1 LGLVTRFYCLPNQ
14 AAFSPLSPLAVPLLL
29 KLMRREL
36 DECRSTALSTDRAD
50 YEDPPG
56 SD

>member
-1 LGLVTRFYCLPNQ
+1 VTRFYCLPNQ

-36 DECRSTALSTDRAD
+36 DECRSTALSADRAD